1 MKTKFIK
8 LLFTLFFTLSLSAQ
22 YTIVSAVA
30 LNEGAEDQYL
40 KLEEFYG
47 PAHDLAIE
55 KGLQTLQAVFKVTS
69 ETDAENGPHY
79 IIVTGFNSKEQ
90 LDNYTSGNVNY
101 LDLAVEAYKG
111 KMSSRAVTRM
121 MNTTGSESKERR
133 NYITQGVDQTI
144 WSGGDLKPGDTMN
157 LTPTQALND
166 DFENY
171 ETKFWKPYIEKAIMK
186 GQHRWWA
193 LSKVIDTNENAYD
206 TVSHFFWNMSVEG
219 SNWWSE
225 IDQDDF
231 KFQKLQEGL
240 NAASQHADQISLE
253 LVSIH
258 N

>member
-1 MKTKFIK
+1 M
-8 LLFTLFFTLSLSAQ
+8 L
-22 YTIVSAVA
+22 
-30 LNEGAEDQYL
+30 
-40 KLEEFYG
+40 
-47 PAHDLAIE
+47 
-55 KGLQTLQAVFKVTS
+55 
-69 ETDAENGPHY
+69 
-79 IIVTGFNSKEQ
+79 
-90 LDNYTSGNVNY
+90 
-101 LDLAVEAYKG
+101 
-111 KMSSRAVTRM
+111 
-121 MNTTGSESKERR
+121 
-133 NYITQGVDQTI
+133 
-144 WSGGDLKPGDTMN
+144 
-157 LTPTQALND
+157 
-166 DFENY
+166 FENY
-171 ETKFWKPYIEKAIMK
+171 EIKFWKPYIEKAIIK